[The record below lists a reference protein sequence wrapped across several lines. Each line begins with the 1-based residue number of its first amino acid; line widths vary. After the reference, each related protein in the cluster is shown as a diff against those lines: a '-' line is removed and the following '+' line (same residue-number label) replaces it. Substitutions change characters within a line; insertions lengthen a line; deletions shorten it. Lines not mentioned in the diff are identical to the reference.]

1 MNCEISEGDFCGW
14 RKLWMEKIPSKK
26 KRIKAIQ
33 EPHAVRFNPMKRAH
47 KAKSPRRRKINP

>member
-1 MNCEISEGDFCGW
+1 
-14 RKLWMEKIPSKK
+14 MEKIPSKK

-47 KAKSPRRRKINP
+47 RAKSPRRRKINP